1 MYISNSNNNLSNL
14 LNSAT
19 LFNTYL
25 GIHNS
30 QINITQKSNQK
41 ELVRQLDSIEKSLEK
56 IKATI
61 NLY

>member
-1 MYISNSNNNLSNL
+1 MYINNSNNNLSW
-14 LNSAT
+14 
-19 LFNTYL
+19 Y
-25 GIHNS
+25 
-30 QINITQKSNQK
+30 TQQSNGYYARVKQE